1 MDRPGW
7 IAGVRTAAIPLTLLP
22 LLRSDGEPRRTLCLR
37 GTFCRVGSHLFGAAH
52 VISKRTP
59 TVSGTRAGRGPRIGR
74 PRASRTQIMA
84 RISEVLREREA
95 SPLRL
100 ADLCEVTGVSERT
113 LRTMFVEQFGVG
125 PKRYLR
131 TRKLHAVRAALAV
144 ADPARETVSGIA
156 RRFGLSDIG
165 RMAKDY
171 SELFGEY
178 PRVTLMRKPRGAGK
192 AYYAKPVG

>member
-1 MDRPGW
+1 MRS
-7 IAGVRTAAIPLTLLP
+7 AAPQ
-22 LLRSDGEPRRTLCLR
+22 
-37 GTFCRVGSHLFGAAH
+37 V
-52 VISKRTP
+52 VSKHTS
-59 TVSGTRAGRGPRIGR
+59 TVSGTRAVRGTRLGR
-74 PRASRTQIMA
+74 PPASRTQVMT
-84 RISEVLREREA
+84 RITEMLREREA

-100 ADLCEVTGVSERT
+100 ADLCEATGVSERT

-144 ADPARETVSGIA
+144 ANPARETVSGIA

-171 SELFGEY
+171 SSLFGEY
-178 PRVTLMRKPRGAGK
+178 PRVTLMRKPRRAGK
-192 AYYAKPVG
+192 AYCAKPVG

>member
-1 MDRPGW
+1 M
-7 IAGVRTAAIPLTLLP
+7 
-22 LLRSDGEPRRTLCLR
+22 
-37 GTFCRVGSHLFGAAH
+37 
-52 VISKRTP
+52 
-59 TVSGTRAGRGPRIGR
+59 
-74 PRASRTQIMA
+74 
-84 RISEVLREREA
+84 
-95 SPLRL
+95 RL

>member
-1 MDRPGW
+1 MF
-7 IAGVRTAAIPLTLLP
+7 
-22 LLRSDGEPRRTLCLR
+22 S
-37 GTFCRVGSHLFGAAH
+37 AAH
-52 VISKRTP
+52 VVSKRTP
-59 TVSGTRAGRGPRIGR
+59 IVSGTRAVRGPRIGR

-84 RISEVLREREA
+84 RITEMLREREA

-131 TRKLHAVRAALAV
+131 TRKLQAIRAALIV
-144 ADPARETVSGIA
+144 ADPARETVSGIT

-171 SELFGEY
+171 NALFGEY
-178 PRVTLMRKPRGAGK
+178 PRVTLMRKPRGGGK
-192 AYYAKPVG
+192 AYYAKLFG

>member
-1 MDRPGW
+1 M
-7 IAGVRTAAIPLTLLP
+7 
-22 LLRSDGEPRRTLCLR
+22 
-37 GTFCRVGSHLFGAAH
+37 
-52 VISKRTP
+52 
-59 TVSGTRAGRGPRIGR
+59 
-74 PRASRTQIMA
+74 MA
-84 RISEVLREREA
+84 RITKVLQEREA

-113 LRTMFVEQFGVG
+113 LRTMFLEQFGVG

-131 TRKLHAVRAALAV
+131 TRKLHAVRDALAV

-171 SELFGEY
+171 SALFGEY

-192 AYYAKPVG
+192 AYSARLIG

>member
-1 MDRPGW
+1 MAPQ
-7 IAGVRTAAIPLTLLP
+7 V
-22 LLRSDGEPRRTLCLR
+22 
-37 GTFCRVGSHLFGAAH
+37 V
-52 VISKRTP
+52 SKRTP
-59 TVSGTRAGRGPRIGR
+59 TVSGTRAVRAPRIGR

-84 RISEVLREREA
+84 RIAEVLREREA

-113 LRTMFVEQFGVG
+113 LRTMFLEQYGVG
-125 PKRYLR
+125 PKRYVR
-131 TRKLHAVRAALAV
+131 TRKLHAVRAALAQ
-144 ADPARETVSGIA
+144 ADPTRETVSGIA

-171 SELFGEY
+171 SALFGEY
-178 PRVTLMRKPRGAGK
+178 PRETLMRKPRGAGK

>member
-1 MDRPGW
+1 MCP
-7 IAGVRTAAIPLTLLP
+7 AAPQ
-22 LLRSDGEPRRTLCLR
+22 
-37 GTFCRVGSHLFGAAH
+37 V
-52 VISKRTP
+52 VSKRTP
-59 TVSGTRAGRGPRIGR
+59 TVSGTRAVRGPRIGR
-74 PRASRTQIMA
+74 PRASRVQIMA
-84 RISEVLREREA
+84 RITQMLREREA

-165 RMAKDY
+165 RMARDY

-192 AYYAKPVG
+192 AYYAKLVG

>member
-1 MDRPGW
+1 
-7 IAGVRTAAIPLTLLP
+7 
-22 LLRSDGEPRRTLCLR
+22 
-37 GTFCRVGSHLFGAAH
+37 
-52 VISKRTP
+52 
-59 TVSGTRAGRGPRIGR
+59 
-74 PRASRTQIMA
+74 MA
-84 RISEVLREREA
+84 RITEVLREREA

-113 LRTMFVEQFGVG
+113 LRTMFLEQFGVG

-131 TRKLHAVRAALAV
+131 TRKLHAVRAALTV

-171 SELFGEY
+171 SALFGEY
-178 PRVTLMRKPRGAGK
+178 PRVTLMRKPRGARK
-192 AYYAKPVG
+192 TYYAKTVG